1 MAVDLEILPRK
12 SFALVLADGSK
23 VEGQFGTWALARF
36 GAKRKIGLSGI
47 QNLFNEDQQLT
58 DLIDFVL
65 CAIEFKERENK
76 KPAGAFSDVAFC
88 SWMDEYAEAKGVEA
102 LTVLTQLMMLS
113 AGASTASDDE
123 KKSLPNGTTSSEP
136 TTVPAEA

>member
-65 CAIEFKERENK
+65 CAIEFKERESK
-76 KPAGAFSDVAFC
+76 KPIAFSDVSFC
-88 SWMDEYAEAKGVEA
+88 AWMDEYAEAKGVEA

-113 AGASTASDDE
+113 AGTSTATEDE
-123 KKSLPNGTTSSEP
+123 KKSLPNGTTSSEH
-136 TTVPAEA
+136 TTAQEEA